1 MTDPRKAAEEYA
13 RTIEERYRI
22 AMNERIA
29 HGYGMDSGL
38 DTDDIEAVAKD
49 SYLAGYA
56 AAEQRWRSPEE
67 EPCEGQLCVVEI
79 FNRII
84 TLFELRTYREHLGFG
99 EIKTNVEFGR
109 WLPITLPEG
118 EA

>member
-1 MTDPRKAAEEYA
+1 MTDPRKAAGEWANNLFATGE
-13 RTIEERYRI
+13 YRI
-22 AMNERIA
+22 EDAW
-29 HGYGMDSGL
+29 
-38 DTDDIEAVAKD
+38 
-49 SYLAGYA
+49 LAGYA

-84 TLFELRTYREHLGFG
+84 TLLELRTYREHLGFG